1 MKLYV
6 ISQTMKIQDI
16 QAIQLLLSTPKKIA
30 IIPHRGPDGDAMGS
44 TLGLYHFLLKNNH
57 HPVVVSPNEFPDFLA
72 WMPGAETVKIFEKD
86 KENCTK
92 ILEDA
97 ELIFTLDFNA
107 LHRTG
112 EMEHVLAQLKAPFI
126 MIDHHQ
132 KPDDYATFTY
142 SDTSFGSTCEMI
154 YNFILFLGKKH
165 DIDKTI
171 GTCIYTGIL
180 TDSGSFR
187 FPKTTGTTHRIIAE
201 LIDLGVENTE
211 IPTLLFDNSSF
222 GRLQILGRALQN
234 MKVITEHKTAYITLT
249 QDELNSFGYVK
260 GDTEGIVNYGLS
272 IKGIVFAAIFI
283 ENKEEKIIKISFRSQ
298 GDFDVNQ
305 FARDYFNGGGHRN
318 AAGGKSEVS
327 MEETIRKFEDLVTKL
342 SI

>member
-1 MKLYV
+1 
-6 ISQTMKIQDI
+6 MKIQDI
-16 QAIQLLLSTPKKIA
+16 QVIELLLSTPKKIA

-44 TLGLYHFLLKNNH
+44 TLALYHFLLKNNH
-57 HPVVVSPNEFPDFLA
+57 KPVVVSPNEFPDFLA
-72 WMPGAETVKIFEKD
+72 WMPGSETVKIFEKD

-92 ILEDA
+92 ILDET

-112 EMEHVLAQLKAPFI
+112 EMEHVLAKLKTPFI

-132 KPDDYATFTY
+132 KPDDYAAVTY

-154 YNFILFLGKKH
+154 YNFISFLGKRQ

-187 FPKTTGTTHRIIAE
+187 FPKTTGATHRIIAE

-234 MKVITEHKTAYITLT
+234 MKVITEHKTAYTTLT
-249 QDELNSFGYVK
+249 QDELNSFNYVK

-272 IKGIVFAAIFI
+272 IKGIHFAAIFI

-298 GDFDVNQ
+298 GNFDVNQ
-305 FARDYFNGGGHRN
+305 FARDHFQGGGHQN

-327 MEETIRKFEDLVTKL
+327 MEETIDKFEDLVTKL

>member
-1 MKLYV
+1 
-6 ISQTMKIQDI
+6 MKIQDI

-305 FARDYFNGGGHRN
+305 FARDYFNGGGHQN

>member
-1 MKLYV
+1 MEE
-6 ISQTMKIQDI
+6 QDI

-30 IIPHRGPDGDAMGS
+30 IIPHRSPDGDAMGS

-72 WMPGAETVKIFEKD
+72 WLPGSETVKVFEKD
-86 KENCTK
+86 KKNCTK
-92 ILEDA
+92 ILEEA

-107 LHRTG
+107 MHRVG
-112 EMEHVLAQLKAPFI
+112 EMENVLSKLKVPFI

-132 KPDDYATFTY
+132 SPDDYATYTY
-142 SDTSFGSTCEMI
+142 SDIAFGSTCEML
-154 YNFILFLGKKH
+154 YNFISFLGKKS

-187 FPKTTGTTHRIIAE
+187 FPKTTGTTHRIIAD
-201 LIDLGVENTE
+201 LIDLGVLNSE
-211 IPTLLFDNSSF
+211 IPTLLFDNSSY
-222 GRLQILGRALQN
+222 GRLQLLGRALQN
-234 MKVITEHKTAYITLT
+234 MRVITKHKTAYITLT
-249 QDELNSFGYVK
+249 QDELNSFNHVK

-272 IKGIVFAAIFI
+272 IKGIVFTAIFI
-283 ENKEEKIIKISFRSQ
+283 ENKEENIIKISFRSQ

-305 FARDYFNGGGHRN
+305 FAREHFNGGGHRN
-318 AAGGKSEVS
+318 AAGGKSELT
-327 MEETIRKFEDLVTKL
+327 MEETVRKFENLVQKL
-342 SI
+342 KI

>member
-1 MKLYV
+1 
-6 ISQTMKIQDI
+6 MKIQDI
-16 QAIQLLLSTPKKIA
+16 QEIQLLLSTPKKIA

-44 TLGLYHFLLKNNH
+44 TLALYHFLLKNNQ
-57 HPVVVSPNEFPDFLA
+57 HPIVVSPNEFPDFLG
-72 WMPGAETVKIFEKD
+72 WMPGSETIKIFEKD
-86 KENCTK
+86 KKNCTK
-92 ILEDA
+92 ILEEA

-112 EMEHVLAQLKAPFI
+112 EMEQVLAKLKAPFI

-132 KPDDYATFTY
+132 KPDEYATVTY

-154 YNFILFLGKKH
+154 YNFISFLGKKQ

-171 GTCIYTGIL
+171 ATCIYTGIL

-187 FPKTTGTTHRIIAE
+187 FPKTTGNTHRIVAE

-211 IPTLLFDNSSF
+211 IPSLLFENSSF
-222 GRLQILGRALQN
+222 GRLQLLGRALQN
-234 MKVITEHKTAYITLT
+234 MKVIKEHKTAYTTLT
-249 QDELNSFGYVK
+249 QYELNSFDYVK
-260 GDTEGIVNYGLS
+260 GDTEGFVNYGLQ
-272 IKGIVFAAIFI
+272 IKGIHFAAIFI

-305 FARDYFNGGGHRN
+305 FARDYFQGGGHRN

-327 MEETIRKFEDLVTKL
+327 LEETLQKFEDLVLKI